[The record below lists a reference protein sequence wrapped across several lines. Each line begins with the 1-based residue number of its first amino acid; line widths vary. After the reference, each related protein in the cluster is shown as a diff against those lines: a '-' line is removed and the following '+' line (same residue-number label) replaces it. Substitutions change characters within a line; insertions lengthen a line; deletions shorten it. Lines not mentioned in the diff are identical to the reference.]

1 MNLARA
7 IRLQEELA
15 RRLILEWRGREV
27 SLVAGADFSY
37 DKKEEKIAAA
47 VVVMKLPGLE
57 IAEAAE
63 AVMKIGLPYI
73 PGFLSFREA
82 PAFFEAFRKIS
93 CPPDVTLFDGNG
105 IAHPRRMGLASHAG
119 VILDIP
125 TIGCAK
131 TPFFPFRPPP
141 AGRGAFTYFKNHAQ
155 EKVGFCLRTR
165 AGVKPVFVSPGHRV
179 DFSLSRKIV
188 LECCRFRIPEPIR
201 QAHLL
206 SRRIFGR

>member
-1 MNLARA
+1 MNLDRA
-7 IRLQEELA
+7 IRLQKELA
-15 RRLILEWRGREV
+15 RRLILEWRGGEV
-27 SLVAGADFSY
+27 SLVGGADFSY
-37 DKKEEKIAAA
+37 DKKEELIAAV

-57 IAEAAE
+57 MVETAE

-73 PGFLSFREA
+73 PGFLSLRET
-82 PAFFEAFRKIS
+82 PAFFAAFQKIKRR
-93 CPPDVTLFDGNG
+93 PDVTLLDGNG

-119 VILDIP
+119 VVLDIP

-141 AGRGAFTYFKNHAQ
+141 PVRGAFTYFKNDAQ

-165 AGVKPVFVSPGHRV
+165 TGVKPVFVSPGHRV
-179 DFSLSRKIV
+179 TFLLSRKIV
-188 LECCRFRIPEPIR
+188 QECCRFRIPEPIR

>member
-1 MNLARA
+1 MKLDRA

-15 RRLILEWRGREV
+15 RRLILEWGGGEV

-37 DKKEEKIAAA
+37 DKKEELIAAV
-47 VVVMKLPGLE
+47 VVVMKLPELE
-57 IAEAAE
+57 MVETAE
-63 AVMKIGLPYI
+63 AVMKVGLPYI
-73 PGFLSFREA
+73 PGFLSLRET
-82 PAFFEAFRKIS
+82 PAFFAAFQRIKYR
-93 CPPDVTLFDGNG
+93 PDVTLLDGNG

-119 VILDIP
+119 VGLDIP

-141 AGRGAFTYFKNHAQ
+141 PARGAFTYFKNHAQ

-165 AGVKPVFVSPGHRV
+165 TGVRPVFVSPGHRV
-179 DFSLSRKIV
+179 NFSLSRKIV

-206 SRRIFGR
+206 SRRVLDR

>member
-47 VVVMKLPGLE
+47 VVVMKLPELE
-57 IAEAAE
+57 MVETAE

-82 PAFFEAFRKIS
+82 PSFFEAFRKIR
-93 CPPDVTLFDGNG
+93 CRPDVTLLDGNG

-141 AGRGAFTYFKNHAQ
+141 AGRGAFTHFKNHAQ

-165 AGVKPVFVSPGHRV
+165 TGVRPVFVSPGHRV
-179 DFSLSRKIV
+179 DFSVSRKIV
-188 LECCRFRIPEPIR
+188 LECCLFRIPEPIR

>member
-1 MNLARA
+1 MNLAWA

-37 DKKEEKIAAA
+37 DNKEEKIAAA
-47 VVVMKLPGLE
+47 VVVMKLPELE
-57 IAEAAE
+57 IVETAE

-73 PGFLSFREA
+73 PGFLSFRET
-82 PAFFEAFRKIS
+82 PAFFEAFRKINYR
-93 CPPDVTLFDGNG
+93 PDVTILDGNG

-119 VILDIP
+119 VILDIS

-141 AGRGAFTYFKNHAQ
+141 AERGAFTHFKNHAR

-165 AGVKPVFVSPGHRV
+165 TGVKPVFVSPGHRV
-179 DFSLSRKIV
+179 NFSVSRKIV

-206 SRRIFGR
+206 SRRVFGR

>member
-1 MNLARA
+1 MKLAWA

-15 RRLILEWRGREV
+15 RRLILEWRGRKV

-37 DKKEEKIAAA
+37 DEKEEKIAAA
-47 VVVMKLPGLE
+47 IVVMKLPELE
-57 IAEAAE
+57 MVETTE
-63 AVMKIGLPYI
+63 AVMKIALPYI

-82 PAFFEAFRKIS
+82 PAFFKAFRKIR
-93 CPPDVTLFDGNG
+93 CRPDVTLLDGNG

-125 TIGCAK
+125 TVGCAK
-131 TPFFPFRPPP
+131 TPFFPFCQPLP
-141 AGRGAFTYFKNHAQ
+141 GRGAFTYFKNRAQ

-165 AGVKPVFVSPGHRV
+165 TGVKPVFVSPGHRV

-206 SRRIFGR
+206 SRRIFGH

>member
-1 MNLARA
+1 MNLAWA

-37 DKKEEKIAAA
+37 DNKEEKIAAA
-47 VVVMKLPGLE
+47 VVVMKLPELE
-57 IAEAAE
+57 IVETAE

-73 PGFLSFREA
+73 PGFLSFRET
-82 PAFFEAFRKIS
+82 PAFFEAFRKINYR
-93 CPPDVTLFDGNG
+93 PDVTILDGNG

-119 VILDIP
+119 VILDIS

-141 AGRGAFTYFKNHAQ
+141 AERGAFTHFKNHAQ

-165 AGVKPVFVSPGHRV
+165 TGVKPVFVSPGHRV
-179 DFSLSRKIV
+179 NFSVSRKIV

-206 SRRIFGR
+206 SRRVFGR